1 MDANFVLC
9 DEESEL
15 STVTDTLQN
24 ASTLILD
31 CEGVN
36 LGTKSGRL
44 TLISLG
50 TAGDHQHAY
59 IIDVYAIG
67 KAGLKPIFDLLES
80 NVVRKVVFDGRMD
93 QSALFHEYSVT
104 MQNVVDLQLADV
116 KSRRLRGEDE
126 EEQIGRLSP
135 YLRRGEVRANVQLYA
150 EVHKLAGLGQ
160 VLREHDLEVDEE
172 EQKIKG
178 TCSQR
183 LSRRKLTRT
192 WRILA
197 RGAAA
202 LNWSIHP
209 PSPAQLSYAANDI
222 TLISHLWSHFEQENY
237 IDESLPEQ
245 SLRYVRMWLNDQPED
260 GDTYKLHALLPLAIL
275 DAAPTYHTT
284 QRCIGCGR
292 DLPQKCFS
300 KAAWNTA
307 AKRKCW
313 VCRAIGIRALR

>member
-1 MDANFVLC
+1 MDANFMLC
-9 DEESEL
+9 DKESEL
-15 STVTDTLQN
+15 STVTNTLQN

-36 LGTKSGRL
+36 LGAKSGRL

-59 IIDVYAIG
+59 IIDVCAIG

-80 NVVRKVVFDGRMD
+80 NAVRKVVFDGRMD
-93 QSALFHEYSVT
+93 QSALFHEYSIT

-135 YLRRGEVRANVQLYA
+135 YLRRGEVRANVQLYT

-172 EQKIKG
+172 EQKIK
-178 TCSQR
+178 
-183 LSRRKLTRT
+183 
-192 WRILA
+192 A

-209 PSPAQLSYAANDI
+209 PSRAQLSYAANDI
-222 TLISHLWSHFEQENY
+222 SLISHLWSHFEQENY

-260 GDTYKLHALLPLAIL
+260 GDPYKLHALLPLAIL